1 MSCDWRRAGHV
12 TTSSPLIG
20 CRDGRLVQRDAAL
33 QPTGREAQLPAH
45 LGSIRSVGRLVSTH
59 WETVVMPLYR
69 TVAEG
74 AGSQLL
80 VGTTKN
86 SILTGNMELSFQEV
100 MVGHMEEV
108 TALAARPSQGQFLTA
123 GHDR

>member
-1 MSCDWRRAGHV
+1 MTPC
-12 TTSSPLIG
+12 SPLIG
-20 CRDGRLVQRDAAL
+20 CRDGRLVQRDASL

-45 LGSIRSVGRLVSTH
+45 LGSIRSVGRIVSIHSENVAMT
-59 WETVVMPLYR
+59 LLALCR

-100 MVGHMEEV
+100 
-108 TALAARPSQGQFLTA
+108 TRAFRANYT
-123 GHDR
+123 

>member
-1 MSCDWRRAGHV
+1 MLTSDWWSAGHV
-12 TTSSPLIG
+12 TPCSPLIG

-45 LGSIRSVGRLVSTH
+45 LGSIRSVGRLVSIIYSLGDCCMTL
-59 WETVVMPLYR
+59 PLSR

-86 SILTGNMELSFQEV
+86 SILTGSMELSFQEV
-100 MVGHMEEV
+100 VR
-108 TALAARPSQGQFLTA
+108 ACRAN
-123 GHDR
+123 

>member
-1 MSCDWRRAGHV
+1 MTPC
-12 TTSSPLIG
+12 SPLIG
-20 CRDGRLVQRDAAL
+20 CRDGRLVQRDASL

-45 LGSIRSVGRLVSTH
+45 LGSIRSVGRLVSIN
-59 WETVVMPLYR
+59 WENVVMTLPLSR

-100 MVGHMEEV
+100 VR
-108 TALAARPSQGQFLTA
+108 AFRAN
-123 GHDR
+123 

>member
-1 MSCDWRRAGHV
+1 MTPC
-12 TTSSPLIG
+12 SPLIG

-45 LGSIRSVGRLVSTH
+45 LGSIRSESMRRLLNLIH
-59 WETVVMPLYR
+59 WGNVVMKLLPLSR

-100 MVGHMEEV
+100 I
-108 TALAARPSQGQFLTA
+108 TACRANKSRASKS
-123 GHDR
+123 

>member
-1 MSCDWRRAGHV
+1 MVDTTILTSDWWRAGHV
-12 TTSSPLIG
+12 TPCSPLIG
-20 CRDGRLVQRDAAL
+20 CRDGRLVQRDASL

-45 LGSIRSVGRLVSTH
+45 LGSIRSVGRLHNSLIH
-59 WETVVMPLYR
+59 WETVVMTLPLSR

-100 MVGHMEEV
+100 IRAFRDNY
-108 TALAARPSQGQFLTA
+108 T
-123 GHDR
+123 

>member
-1 MSCDWRRAGHV
+1 M
-12 TTSSPLIG
+12 
-20 CRDGRLVQRDAAL
+20 QRDASL

-45 LGSIRSVGRLVSTH
+45 LGSIRSVGTVGRLVSTH
-59 WETVVMPLYR
+59 WETVVMTLPLSR

-86 SILTGNMELSFQEV
+86 SIRTGNMELSFQEV
-100 MVGHMEEV
+100 I
-108 TALAARPSQGQFLTA
+108 TAI
-123 GHDR
+123 

>member
-1 MSCDWRRAGHV
+1 MSCDWWRAGHV
-12 TTSSPLIG
+12 TPCSPLIG

-45 LGSIRSVGRLVSTH
+45 LGSIRSVGRLLSIH
-59 WETVVMPLYR
+59 WENVVMTLLPLSR

-100 MVGHMEEV
+100 I
-108 TALAARPSQGQFLTA
+108 TACKAN
-123 GHDR
+123 

>member
-1 MSCDWRRAGHV
+1 M
-12 TTSSPLIG
+12 TLPL
-20 CRDGRLVQRDAAL
+20 
-33 QPTGREAQLPAH
+33 
-45 LGSIRSVGRLVSTH
+45 S
-59 WETVVMPLYR
+59 R

-100 MVGHMEEV
+100 IRAFRDNY
-108 TALAARPSQGQFLTA
+108 T
-123 GHDR
+123 

>member
-12 TTSSPLIG
+12 TPCSPLIG

-45 LGSIRSVGRLVSTH
+45 LGSIRSVGRLHIIH
-59 WETVVMPLYR
+59 WETVVMTLPLSR

-100 MVGHMEEV
+100 V
-108 TALAARPSQGQFLTA
+108 TAN
-123 GHDR
+123 

>member
-1 MSCDWRRAGHV
+1 MISDWWRAGHV
-12 TTSSPLIG
+12 TPCSPLIG

-45 LGSIRSVGRLVSTH
+45 LGSIRSVGRLVSIN
-59 WETVVMPLYR
+59 WETVVMTLPLSR

-100 MVGHMEEV
+100 VR
-108 TALAARPSQGQFLTA
+108 AFRAN
-123 GHDR
+123 

>member
-1 MSCDWRRAGHV
+1 MSSDWWRAGHV
-12 TTSSPLIG
+12 TPCSPLVG

-59 WETVVMPLYR
+59 WETVVMTLLPLSR

-100 MVGHMEEV
+100 VR
-108 TALAARPSQGQFLTA
+108 ACRAN
-123 GHDR
+123 

>member
-1 MSCDWRRAGHV
+1 M
-12 TTSSPLIG
+12 TLPL
-20 CRDGRLVQRDAAL
+20 
-33 QPTGREAQLPAH
+33 
-45 LGSIRSVGRLVSTH
+45 S
-59 WETVVMPLYR
+59 R

-108 TALAARPSQGQFLTA
+108 TTLATRPSQGQFLTA

>member
-1 MSCDWRRAGHV
+1 MTPC
-12 TTSSPLIG
+12 SPLIG
-20 CRDGRLVQRDAAL
+20 CRDGRLVQRDGSL

-45 LGSIRSVGRLVSTH
+45 LGSIRSVGRILSIH
-59 WETVVMPLYR
+59 WENVVMTLPLSR

-100 MVGHMEEV
+100 VR
-108 TALAARPSQGQFLTA
+108 AFRAN
-123 GHDR
+123 